1 MLSLVKIKCLYFKIS
16 KIFKL
21 SILIILKFGKL
32 RPAILIS
39 SFFPDKIKRLVFGLP
54 TGDLP
59 KGEKNMKAFKNI
71 KIEALN
77 TVLVLS
83 IVALTVFYL
92 FMTNSVVMANY
103 QKTMLQKNIDNLRME
118 IRILNLE
125 LSDKRS
131 IGFLKKAA
139 QDLNL
144 VVNDQIHYV
153 KIAGPVAKNQ

>member
-1 MLSLVKIKCLYFKIS
+1 MTAV
-16 KIFKL
+16 
-21 SILIILKFGKL
+21 ILK
-32 RPAILIS
+32 I
-39 SFFPDKIKRLVFGLP
+39 
-54 TGDLP
+54 
-59 KGEKNMKAFKNI
+59 KAFKSI

-77 TVLVLS
+77 MVLVLS
-83 IVALTVFYL
+83 IAALTFFYL

-118 IRILNLE
+118 IRVLNLE

-144 VVNDQIHYV
+144 VVNDQIRYV
-153 KIAGPVAKNQ
+153 KIAGPVAKSQ

>member
-1 MLSLVKIKCLYFKIS
+1 MTET
-16 KIFKL
+16 
-21 SILIILKFGKL
+21 ILK
-32 RPAILIS
+32 I
-39 SFFPDKIKRLVFGLP
+39 
-54 TGDLP
+54 
-59 KGEKNMKAFKNI
+59 KAFKSV
-71 KIEALN
+71 KIETLN
-77 TVLVLS
+77 ASLVLS

-92 FMTNSVVMANY
+92 FMTNSVVMTNY

-118 IRILNLE
+118 IRTLNLE

-144 VVNDQIHYV
+144 VVNDQIQYV

>member
-1 MLSLVKIKCLYFKIS
+1 MTEA
-16 KIFKL
+16 
-21 SILIILKFGKL
+21 ILK
-32 RPAILIS
+32 I
-39 SFFPDKIKRLVFGLP
+39 
-54 TGDLP
+54 
-59 KGEKNMKAFKNI
+59 KAFKNI

-77 TVLVLS
+77 TVLILS
-83 IVALTVFYL
+83 IVVLTVFYL
-92 FMTNSVVMANY
+92 FMTNGVVMANY

-118 IRILNLE
+118 IRVLNLE

-144 VVNDQIHYV
+144 VVNDQIQYV

>member
-1 MLSLVKIKCLYFKIS
+1 
-16 KIFKL
+16 
-21 SILIILKFGKL
+21 
-32 RPAILIS
+32 
-39 SFFPDKIKRLVFGLP
+39 
-54 TGDLP
+54 
-59 KGEKNMKAFKNI
+59 MKAFKNI

-77 TVLVLS
+77 TILVLS
-83 IVALTVFYL
+83 IAALTFFYL

-118 IRILNLE
+118 IRVLNLE

-144 VVNDQIHYV
+144 VVNDQIQYV

>member
-1 MLSLVKIKCLYFKIS
+1 MTEAILKIKAFKSI
-16 KIFKL
+16 KIETL
-21 SILIILKFGKL
+21 N
-32 RPAILIS
+32 AILILS
-39 SFFPDKIKRLVFGLP
+39 V
-54 TGDLP
+54 
-59 KGEKNMKAFKNI
+59 A
-71 KIEALN
+71 
-77 TVLVLS
+77 VLT
-83 IVALTVFYL
+83 IFYL
-92 FMTNSVVMANY
+92 FMINGVVLANY

-144 VVNDQIHYV
+144 VVNDQIQYV

>member
-1 MLSLVKIKCLYFKIS
+1 MTGA
-16 KIFKL
+16 
-21 SILIILKFGKL
+21 ILKI
-32 RPAILIS
+32 R
-39 SFFPDKIKRLVFGLP
+39 
-54 TGDLP
+54 
-59 KGEKNMKAFKNI
+59 AFKSI

-83 IVALTVFYL
+83 IVALTFFYL

-103 QKTMLQKNIDNLRME
+103 QKTVLQKNIDNLRME
-118 IRILNLE
+118 IRAFNLE

-144 VVNDQIHYV
+144 VVNDQIQYV
-153 KIAGPVAKNQ
+153 KIVGPVAKNQ

>member
-1 MLSLVKIKCLYFKIS
+1 MTEA
-16 KIFKL
+16 
-21 SILIILKFGKL
+21 ILK
-32 RPAILIS
+32 I
-39 SFFPDKIKRLVFGLP
+39 
-54 TGDLP
+54 
-59 KGEKNMKAFKNI
+59 KAFKSV
-71 KIEALN
+71 KIETLN
-77 TVLVLS
+77 TISILS

-118 IRILNLE
+118 IRVLNLE

-144 VVNDQIHYV
+144 VVNDQIQYV

>member
-1 MLSLVKIKCLYFKIS
+1 MTAA
-16 KIFKL
+16 
-21 SILIILKFGKL
+21 ILK
-32 RPAILIS
+32 I
-39 SFFPDKIKRLVFGLP
+39 
-54 TGDLP
+54 
-59 KGEKNMKAFKNI
+59 KAFKSI
-71 KIEALN
+71 KIETLN

-83 IVALTVFYL
+83 VAALTVFYL

-118 IRILNLE
+118 IRTLNLE

-144 VVNDQIHYV
+144 VVNDQIQYV